1 MNTLEAILT
10 RRSYRGPFLP
20 DPVPRADLRRLV
32 EAGLAAPSGCNKQT
46 VRLIAVDDPALLAR
60 LKAVIDPPVGE
71 TAPACLCVL
80 SQPLIAY
87 RDRCFAVQDY
97 SAAIEN
103 ILLAVHAL
111 GYASCWY
118 EGHITDQDRI
128 NDKLAAILG
137 VPAGLE
143 LVCRLPIGKPARP
156 LTAPKKQPWEARA
169 FLNGYAAPWEE
180 LTVNPRKD

>member
-1 MNTLEAILT
+1 MNTLETILT

-97 SAAIEN
+97 AAAIEN
-103 ILLAVHAL
+103 ILLAAHAL
-111 GYASCWY
+111 GYAS
-118 EGHITDQDRI
+118 ITDQDRI

-137 VPAGLE
+137 VPESLE
-143 LVCRLPIGKPARP
+143 LVCWLPIGKPARP

-180 LTVNPRKD
+180 LTARPQKN